1 MTEQVQTQETTP
13 GAEQGQQEQAQTTTA
28 LGGEQ
33 SAQQPQGGE
42 NGETDQGTTKTEP
55 TPIHSAD
62 DYRVEIDGFNFDEF
76 KGIEENKAFLDRAQ
90 QAGITNDQLK
100 FVLGEY
106 NDIIPKVM
114 EGAQQFKTEDCTA
127 SLQKDWGDST
137 KENLGLALKAAQSAG
152 LTLEQINADPAIG
165 NNPAVIKMLA
175 HFGKQMGEDTSLKNT
190 QPSGGEDIQQLMRS
204 EAYADPK
211 HADHQR
217 VVQQVSQYYAKQ
229 YKD

>member
-1 MTEQVQTQETTP
+1 MTEQVQTQEATP
-13 GAEQGQQEQAQTTTA
+13 NAEQAQTTTA
-28 LGGEQ
+28 LGGEPSTEQ
-33 SAQQPQGGE
+33 VQGGE
-42 NGETDQGTTKTEP
+42 NATKDQAATKTEP
-55 TPIHSAD
+55 EPIQSAD
-62 DYRVEIDGFNFDEF
+62 DYNVEIENFDFNEF

-90 QAGITNDQLK
+90 QAGLTNEQLQ

-106 NDIIPKVM
+106 SDIIPKVM
-114 EGAQQFKTEDCTA
+114 EGTQQFKTEDCTA

-152 LTLEQINADPAIG
+152 LTIEQINADPAIG

-217 VVQQVSQYYAKQ
+217 VAQQVSQYYAKQ
-229 YKD
+229 YQD

>member
-1 MTEQVQTQETTP
+1 MTEQVQTQEATP
-13 GAEQGQQEQAQTTTA
+13 NAEQGQQEQAQTTTA

-42 NGETDQGTTKTEP
+42 NGTTDQGTTKTEP
-55 TPIHSAD
+55 EPISSAD
-62 DYRVEIDGFNFDEF
+62 DYKVEIDGFNFDEF

-90 QAGITNDQLK
+90 QAGISNDQLK

-152 LTLEQINADPAIG
+152 LTIEQINADPAIG

>member
-1 MTEQVQTQETTP
+1 MTEQVQTQEATP

-42 NGETDQGTTKTEP
+42 NGTTNQATTKTEP
-55 TPIHSAD
+55 APINSAD
-62 DYRVEIDGFNFDEF
+62 DYKVEIDGFDFDGF

-90 QAGITNDQLK
+90 QAGISNDQLK

-106 NDIIPKVM
+106 NDLIPKVM

-152 LTLEQINADPAIG
+152 LTIEQINADPAIG

-190 QPSGGEDIQQLMRS
+190 QPSSGENIQQLMQS
-204 EAYADPK
+204 EAYMNPS
-211 HADHQR
+211 HPDHMRVYQLVQR
-217 VVQQVSQYYAKQ
+217 SYEKNF
-229 YKD
+229 

>member
-1 MTEQVQTQETTP
+1 MTEQAQQEGVPAT
-13 GAEQGQQEQAQTTTA
+13 EQGQQEQAQTTTA

-33 SAQQPQGGE
+33 SAQQLQGGE
-42 NGETDQGTTKTEP
+42 NGTTDQGTTKTEP
-55 TPIHSAD
+55 EPINSAD
-62 DYRVEIDGFNFDEF
+62 DYKVEIDGFNFDEF

-127 SLQKDWGDST
+127 TLQKEWGNDT
-137 KENLGLALKAAQSAG
+137 KANLGLALKAAQSAG
-152 LTLEQINADPAIG
+152 LTIDQINADPAIG

-175 HFGKQMGEDTSLKNT
+175 HFGKQMAEDVPPKNT
-190 QPSGGEDIQQLMRS
+190 QQSSGEDIQQLMRS

-217 VVQQVSQYYAKQ
+217 VTQQVSQYYAKHYQ
-229 YKD
+229 D